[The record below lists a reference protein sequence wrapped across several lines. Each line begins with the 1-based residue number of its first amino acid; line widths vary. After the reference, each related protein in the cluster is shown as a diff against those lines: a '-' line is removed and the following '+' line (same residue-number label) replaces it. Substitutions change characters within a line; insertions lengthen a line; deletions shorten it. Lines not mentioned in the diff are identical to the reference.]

1 MPADKTTE
9 LSRIKLK
16 TSTLQPVSMINEHS
30 SHSIP
35 LPVSFRTWLWWY
47 TCLLL
52 LISMLWNRQ
61 AIFESKG
68 DKLSSSVECR
78 FRTQGLRHQVASRL
92 NARWQT
98 DWAIEEQA
106 KNANSTVRPC
116 DQRTFSPLDP
126 TVSWLSHMALA
137 ICIHVC
143 CWFRCFDTGK
153 RYSNRKETSCLPL
166 LNAGFE
172 PRVSDTKAP
181 FAISLA
187 SVSGWGLY
195 GYMNNVI
202 HCSPTRRKWNTH
214 LLTNIQC

>member
-1 MPADKTTE
+1 MMPADKTTE

-52 LISMLWNRQ
+52 LISMLSNKQ

-78 FRTQGLRHQVASRL
+78 FRTQGLRHQIASRL

-98 DWAIEEQA
+98 DWAIEDQA
-106 KNANSTVRPC
+106 KNVNSTARPY

-126 TVSWLSHMALA
+126 TSPGAKMGTWKCLRVQGFMIYPESIGVL
-137 ICIHVC
+137 
-143 CWFRCFDTGK
+143 
-153 RYSNRKETSCLPL
+153 KEIKLGCHDGNLGEHFL
-166 LNAGFE
+166 
-172 PRVSDTKAP
+172 
-181 FAISLA
+181 FA
-187 SVSGWGLY
+187 W
-195 GYMNNVI
+195 
-202 HCSPTRRKWNTH
+202 
-214 LLTNIQC
+214 